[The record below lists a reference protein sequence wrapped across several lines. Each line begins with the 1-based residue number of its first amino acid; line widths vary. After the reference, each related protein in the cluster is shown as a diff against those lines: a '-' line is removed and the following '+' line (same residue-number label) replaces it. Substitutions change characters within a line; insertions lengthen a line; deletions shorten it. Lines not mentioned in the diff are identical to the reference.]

1 MVRVGNQEN
10 PRCGKRSRSSG
21 ATGDEKAIT
30 AMRRTDT
37 EAGAK
42 FRVRG
47 QTYIQ
52 SGHFYY
58 EMESGHEVRILE
70 LDTDCPEC
78 GASFVVTASL
88 RQIEHRILNRR
99 CERCRKIH
107 HGPVDAGKIKA
118 RKAKKEAR
126 GRVRRRKTS
135 APPVPGK
142 SPPTKLAAA
151 PAGGVSSAPE
161 RQLPAPT
168 APAPATPAAALDD
181 LDVYRR
187 VLGSL
192 V

>member
-1 MVRVGNQEN
+1 
-10 PRCGKRSRSSG
+10 
-21 ATGDEKAIT
+21 
-30 AMRRTDT
+30 MRRTDT

-107 HGPVDAGKIKA
+107 RGPVDVGKIKE

-126 GRVRRRKTS
+126 GRVRRRQTT
-135 APPVPGK
+135 ALPPPGK
-142 SPPTKLAAA
+142 SPPTKLAAP
-151 PAGGVSSAPE
+151 PAGAVSSAPE

-168 APAPATPAAALDD
+168 ATAPATPATVLED
-181 LDVYRR
+181 LDAYRR
-187 VLGSL
+187 ALGMMA
-192 V
+192 